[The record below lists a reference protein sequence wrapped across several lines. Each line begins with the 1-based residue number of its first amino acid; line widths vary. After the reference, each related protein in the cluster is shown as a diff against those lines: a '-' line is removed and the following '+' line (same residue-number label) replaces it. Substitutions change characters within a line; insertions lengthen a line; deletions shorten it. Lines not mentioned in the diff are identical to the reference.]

1 MIDMYS
7 GIIPPLVTPLSEDG
21 NVCEESVKNL
31 IAYVRP
37 HVQAIIPALSSG
49 EGWKLSEKQW
59 LDMALFSK
67 RYAKD
72 LPVLIGI
79 LAKSTEEVIT
89 HAKKLEGHGI
99 DAIVVSTPF
108 QAGLSQEV
116 IFEHFQAIRA
126 STELPIFIYNEAAI
140 SGNEIEFHTF
150 SKIFQLDQITGIKES
165 SGVIEMTR
173 QLIEAKY
180 PVFQGWEN
188 LCYESQ
194 NAQGYILPLAN
205 LEPQICW
212 EMFQEPTEKKQEEI
226 NCLCTQYNL
235 FGSNWFSFLKNEL
248 YRREIIKTNYLV

>member
-89 HAKKLEGHGI
+89 HAKKLEG
-99 DAIVVSTPF
+99 
-108 QAGLSQEV
+108 
-116 IFEHFQAIRA
+116 
-126 STELPIFIYNEAAI
+126 
-140 SGNEIEFHTF
+140 
-150 SKIFQLDQITGIKES
+150 
-165 SGVIEMTR
+165 
-173 QLIEAKY
+173 
-180 PVFQGWEN
+180 
-188 LCYESQ
+188 
-194 NAQGYILPLAN
+194 
-205 LEPQICW
+205 
-212 EMFQEPTEKKQEEI
+212 
-226 NCLCTQYNL
+226 
-235 FGSNWFSFLKNEL
+235 
-248 YRREIIKTNYLV
+248 